1 MKMDNK
7 SPSSVSSMSDI
18 KDILEN
24 VISVRFDKK
33 LLDTLRARHNSRYSR
48 SEAFIDILLR
58 MRHIDNGSADSTT
71 KQSSTELMQS
81 SNTLKHSVSVQQ
93 PSLFPEQDR
102 QANDG
107 FSASDAQ
114 SPSYS
119 GKPTDEFMSR
129 HCITNY
135 SQLANAWHWNRQT
148 VLTFLRSLESDGVL
162 LFEQKNKSV
171 EIFI

>member
-1 MKMDNK
+1 MNNK
-7 SPSSVSSMSDI
+7 SPSTSSTNDEL
-18 KDILEN
+18 KETFET
-24 VISVRFDKK
+24 VISVQFDKK
-33 LLDTLRARHNSRYSR
+33 LLDTLRPRHNNRYSR
-48 SEAFIDILLR
+48 SEAFIDLLCR
-58 MRHIDNGSADSTT
+58 MSIIDTHSKNDNADATSRESNNSDTHKSASA
-71 KQSSTELMQS
+71 
-81 SNTLKHSVSVQQ
+81 NVQQ
-93 PSLFPEQDR
+93 QSLFPEQDVH
-102 QANDG
+102 ADDG
-107 FSASDAQ
+107 VLASDAQ

-135 SQLANAWHWNRQT
+135 SQLAKDWHWNRQT